1 MAQRHASETVHA
13 RGSRGCCVL
22 AVPGRAGDVCRAARS
37 VAFGRRRFS
46 PPGFRTAIASLNRR
60 SIVLY
65 RSCPRECLTGQWN
78 GSEWS

>member
-1 MAQRHASETVHA
+1 MLGEAVIAASW
-13 RGSRGCCVL
+13 RYPGVL
-22 AVPGRAGDVCRAARS
+22 AMYVGLPEVL
-37 VAFGRRRFS
+37 AFGRRRFS